1 MDILIYGA
9 GVQGSRYAVGL
20 LNAGH
25 NVSILERGERLEQL
39 RQHGVVLEAINTGQR
54 TVTRVNIVEKLDP
67 EDAYDLV
74 LVMVRSN
81 QVGDVLPA
89 LAANRF
95 TPNVLFLGNN
105 ISGTKEIIR
114 ALGDERIFMGFAG
127 AAGIREDHIVRYIGV
142 KKGDDGLTYVGEPDG
157 GLERLQDII
166 DAFCDSGFPVKTIV
180 GMDAWHKTHV
190 ALIIPLVYAIYM
202 AGGDNYRLARTRD
215 ALVLMV
221 RAVRE
226 AFRVMQAHDIPITPT
241 VFILFIWLPEP
252 VIVMLAKSLM
262 NSQRAEIGLAGHA
275 NAARDEMEHL
285 ADGLMELVGST
296 SVPTPSL
303 DVLLTYS
310 NPSQPPITDGSRS
323 MPVNPDGIWTLLGV
337 LIGIFSLVGLG
348 LWRIFSRR
356 K

>member
-25 NVSILERGERLEQL
+25 NVSILARGERLEHL
-39 RQHGVVLEAINTGQR
+39 RQHGVVLETINTGQR
-54 TVTRVNIVEKLDP
+54 TVTWVNIVEKLDP

-81 QVGDVLPA
+81 QVADVLPV

-105 ISGTKEIIR
+105 VSGAEQMFQ
-114 ALGDERIFMGFAG
+114 ALGNERVLMGFAG
-127 AAGIREDHIVRYIGV
+127 AAGIRVGHTIQYIGV
-142 KKGDDGLTYVGEPDG
+142 TKGDDGLTYIGVPDAG
-157 GLERLQDII
+157 VERLGDII
-166 DAFCDSGFPVKTIV
+166 EAFRGSGFPVKTVV
-180 GMDAWHKTHV
+180 GMDAWYKNHV
-190 ALIIPLVYAIYM
+190 ALIIPLAYAIYM

-226 AFRVMQAHDIPITPT
+226 AFRVMQAHAIPITPS
-241 VFILFIWLPEP
+241 FFKLFLWLPEP
-252 VIVMLAKSLM
+252 VFVVLARSLM
-262 NSQRAEIGLAGHA
+262 NSKRAEIGLAGHA
-275 NAARDEMEHL
+275 NAARDEMQHL
-285 ADGLMELVGST
+285 ADGLVELVEAS
-296 SVPTPSL
+296 SVSTPSM

-310 NPSQPPITDGSRS
+310 NPGQPPITDGSRS
-323 MPVNPDGIWTLLGV
+323 MPLNPDGIWMVFGILF
-337 LIGIFSLVGLG
+337 GIFSLVGLG
-348 LWRIFSRR
+348 LWRIFR
-356 K
+356 KRK